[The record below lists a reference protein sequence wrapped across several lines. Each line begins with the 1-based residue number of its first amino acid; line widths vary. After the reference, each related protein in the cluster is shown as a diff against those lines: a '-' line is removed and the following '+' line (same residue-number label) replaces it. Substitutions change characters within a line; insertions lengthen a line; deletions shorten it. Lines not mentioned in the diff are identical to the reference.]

1 MPYWMTLPMITIL
14 AIIIVARVLLV
25 SKRQLDRSVTQILI
39 WWLCAAVLRESWF
52 QQAVITH
59 SDLTLSDIRLVTHA
73 SVIASS
79 VAVYLVVR
87 SWSLRPVQ
95 TRTVVRL
102 YCAGLVAAVVLGF
115 LSAPARA
122 QGIAVEELHSWRT
135 AFYMIIY
142 SAPMPLAGSEGRRVG
157 KECGSTCRS
166 RWAA

>member
-52 QQAVITH
+52 QKAVISH

-73 SVIASS
+73 SVIAAS

-95 TRTVVRL
+95 TRTVIRL
-102 YCAGLVAAVVLGF
+102 YCAAWWRPSSWGSSVPQLAPKALQSKSFTLGGP
-115 LSAPARA
+115 LS
-122 QGIAVEELHSWRT
+122 T
-135 AFYMIIY
+135 
-142 SAPMPLAGSEGRRVG
+142 
-157 KECGSTCRS
+157 
-166 RWAA
+166 